1 VQAERSE
8 RRCMSQEGLY
18 YAGKLMETIH
28 GALLRTMERELVSV
42 GTVDIS
48 AHIQNMSAI
57 AARVEQERYA

>member
-1 VQAERSE
+1 
-8 RRCMSQEGLY
+8 MSQEGLY